1 MERFRGLCYP
11 ITRSSVGLLRNT
23 DDLSQLKAD
32 MAAIILTVP
41 GERVMQPDF
50 GTDLVRF
57 NFNQPQE
64 LVMQEVRQRVA
75 KSLKKWE
82 KRVQV
87 NDVLANLFVNEDNE
101 MIIQIRVLFID
112 PVNLKKVEQLNI
124 EKFIGVYDG
133 RNMPF

>member
-1 MERFRGLCYP
+1 LF
-11 ITRSSVGLLRNT
+11 I
-23 DDLSQLKAD
+23 
-32 MAAIILTVP
+32 
-41 GERVMQPDF
+41 
-50 GTDLVRF
+50 
-57 NFNQPQE
+57 
-64 LVMQEVRQRVA
+64 EVRQRVA